1 MSIAQHLSEIKAELP
16 SKVVLVAVSK
26 TKPIEDLEQAYAA
39 GQRVFGENKVQEMC
53 EKHEGLPK
61 DIQWHMIG
69 HVQRN
74 KIKYMAPFVSLIH
87 GVDSIKTLKEVH
99 KQGLKNKRIIPVL
112 LQVKIAKEDT
122 KFGIE
127 PSELSDFLEEVVNLE
142 LKNVEIQGFMGMASN
157 QTKQEV
163 VREEFSILKTL
174 FNKYQNQFSNF
185 HTLSMGMSGDYKIAI
200 EEGSTMVRVGSAIF
214 GTRNYAI

>member
-1 MSIAQHLSEIKAELP
+1 MSIAQHLSEIKDELP

-87 GVDSIKTLKEVH
+87 GVDSIKTLKEVD

>member
-26 TKPIEDLEQAYAA
+26 TKPIEDLEEAYAA

-87 GVDSIKTLKEVH
+87 GVDSIKTLKEIH

-127 PSELSDFLEEVVNLE
+127 P
-142 LKNVEIQGFMGMASN
+142 
-157 QTKQEV
+157 
-163 VREEFSILKTL
+163 
-174 FNKYQNQFSNF
+174 
-185 HTLSMGMSGDYKIAI
+185 
-200 EEGSTMVRVGSAIF
+200 
-214 GTRNYAI
+214 TRARLTI